1 MAHHFLFTF
10 FGDCALE
17 QKAVPLQPILECI
30 KQTNHM
36 NNKILIFFFLLAGL
50 LASNGV
56 MMAQHDHHH
65 HHNKM
70 SDAHIA
76 GHVLDANTQEHLAF
90 VNVQVKGTS
99 MGCLTDES
107 GHFYLK
113 NLPIGTHTVVFSMMG
128 YETIE
133 KTVTLQRDTLIELK
147 VAIAET
153 SFVIDNVVVTA
164 NKYATKQKEVA
175 TIVNVIS
182 PLIIESTASN
192 SMADVLN
199 FQTGLRVEETCSNCG
214 VPQIRINGLEGPY
227 TQILMDSRPIFSS
240 LASVY
245 GLEQLPAGMVDRIE
259 VIRGGGSALYGANAI
274 AGVVNIITKEPTR
287 NFFNVSNS
295 SAFTERG
302 TYDINTNLNASVVS
316 ENQKAGI
323 YLFGVQRN
331 RQQYDRDDDGFSDI
345 PHLNSTTA
353 GFRSFFKTSEYSKLT
368 AEYHHTTEYRRG
380 GYGIDSL
387 QPHESPL
394 CEQLRHNI
402 DAATAKWDMY
412 STDSRHFIS
421 AYTSFQHIAR
431 DSYFGTNM
439 NPNAYGKSTD
449 IVSVTG
455 AQYRFSYACGIANA
469 DLSAGAEYSY
479 NQLRDQI
486 LGYGRN
492 TLQRVHLGGGYVQ
505 NEWKTTA
512 WSALIGGRLE
522 QHSLLKKPVFSPR
535 ANVRW
540 SPIVNGKSTITGNP
554 LPLTDLIVRLSYAS
568 GYRAPQIYEEDLH
581 VGAVGGEVSLISLD
595 ENLRPEYSHSVSGSL
610 DIYKRLGKFDF
621 NVTLEGFFTQ
631 LNDIFTLVEN
641 GHDAHGNLLLTRTNA
656 SGARVAGVNVEAKLG
671 YGHLLSFQAGYTYN
685 YSRYIEPLQWSE
697 NPNIAPQ
704 TRMFRTPEHYGYF
717 LLNIEPVKNF
727 HILTNGKVTGSMLVQ
742 HFAGY
747 VPEDEEVVTPVFF
760 EWDVKLCYDIPLYKH
775 YTLEIN
781 AGVKNI
787 LDHFQRDLDKG
798 MDRDAGFVY
807 GPAAPRTFFAG
818 VNLKI

>member
-1 MAHHFLFTF
+1 MDKKVLFFILLF
-10 FGDCALE
+10 FNLCAY
-17 QKAVPLQPILECI
+17 
-30 KQTNHM
+30 
-36 NNKILIFFFLLAGL
+36 
-50 LASNGV
+50 
-56 MMAQHDHHH
+56 AQ
-65 HHNKM
+65 
-70 SDAHIA
+70 SDAHIT
-76 GHVLDANTQEHLAF
+76 GHVLDAQSKEHLPF
-90 VNVQVKGTS
+90 VNVQIEGTS
-99 MGCLTDES
+99 IGCLTDES
-107 GHFYLK
+107 GHFYLR
-113 NLPIGTHTVVFSMMG
+113 NLPEGHLVVVFSMMG
-128 YETIE
+128 YETI
-133 KTVTLQRDTLIELK
+133 KRDVVLHKDTLVEMNIS
-147 VAIAET
+147 IQET
-153 SFVIDNVVVTA
+153 SFIVDNVVVTA
-164 NKYATKQKEVA
+164 NKYETKQKEVA

-182 PLIIESTASN
+182 PLIIESTTSN
-192 SMADVLN
+192 TIADVLS
-199 FQTGLRVEETCSNCG
+199 FQTGLRIEETCSNCG
-214 VPQIRINGLEGPY
+214 VPQIRINGLEGQY

-245 GLEQLPAGMVDRIE
+245 GLEQLPTGMVDRIE
-259 VIRGGGSALYGANAI
+259 VIRGGGSALFGANAI

-287 NFFNVSNS
+287 NFFNINQSN
-295 SAFTERG
+295 AFTQSG
-302 TYDINTNLNASVVS
+302 SYDINTSINGSVVS

-323 YLFGVQRN
+323 YIFGVQRN
-331 RQQYDRDDDGFSDI
+331 RQQYDRDKDGYSDI

-353 GFRSFFKTSEYSKLT
+353 GLRSFFKTSEYSKLT

-412 STDSRHFIS
+412 TADSRHFIS

-455 AQYRFSYACGIANA
+455 AQYRFSYPCGITNA

-486 LGYGRN
+486 LGYNRN
-492 TLQRVHLGGGYVQ
+492 TLQQVHLGGGYVQ

-522 QHSLLKKPVFSPR
+522 QHSLLEKPVFSPR

-540 SPIVNGKSTITGNP
+540 SPIVNGKSTFTDNP
-554 LPLTDLIVRLSYAS
+554 LPLSDLIVRLSYAS

-595 ENLRPEYSHSVSGSL
+595 ENLRPEYSHSVSGSV
-610 DIYKRLGKFDF
+610 DMYKRLGKFDF
-621 NVTLEGFFTQ
+621 NLTLEGFFTQ
-631 LNDIFTLVEN
+631 LNDVFTLVEN
-641 GHDAHGNLLLTRTNA
+641 GHDAQGNLLLTRTNA

-685 YSRYIEPLQWSE
+685 HSRYIEPMQWSE

-747 VPEDEEVVTPVFF
+747 VPKDEEVETPVFF
-760 EWDVKLCYDIPLYKH
+760 EWDLKLCYDIPLYKY

-787 LDHFQRDLDKG
+787 LDHFQRDIDKG

>member
-1 MAHHFLFTF
+1 MN
-10 FGDCALE
+10 
-17 QKAVPLQPILECI
+17 I
-30 KQTNHM
+30 K
-36 NNKILIFFFLLAGL
+36 KLIFLLCVSMFACAPL
-50 LASNGV
+50 
-56 MMAQHDHHH
+56 MANDAT
-65 HHNKM
+65 
-70 SDAHIA
+70 DAHIA
-76 GHVLDANTQEHLAF
+76 GHVLDAHSQEHLSF

-99 MGCLTDES
+99 LGCLTDES

-113 NLPIGTHTVVFSMMG
+113 NLPEGKLTLVFSMMG
-128 YETIE
+128 YETVE
-133 KTVTLQRDTLIELK
+133 KSLTLHRDTLIEMN
-147 VAIAET
+147 VTIQET
-153 SFVIDNVVVTA
+153 SFMIDNVVVTA

-182 PLIIESTASN
+182 PLIIESTTSN

-214 VPQIRINGLEGPY
+214 VPQIRINGLEGQY

-274 AGVVNIITKEPTR
+274 AGVVNIITKEPVR

-295 SAFTERG
+295 SAFTETG
-302 TYDINTNLNASVVS
+302 AYDINTSINASVVS

-323 YLFGVQRN
+323 FLFGVQRN
-331 RQQYDRDDDGFSDI
+331 REQYDRDDDGYSDI
-345 PHLNSTTA
+345 PMLNSTTA
-353 GFRSFFKTSEYSKLT
+353 GFRSFFKTSDYSKLT
-368 AEYHHTTEYRRG
+368 AEYHHTTEHRRG

-402 DAATAKWDMY
+402 DAATMKWDMY
-412 STDSRHFIS
+412 TADNKHFVST
-421 AYTSFQHIAR
+421 YTSFQHIGR
-431 DSYFGTNM
+431 DSYFGTNY

-455 AQYRFSYACGIANA
+455 AQYRFSYPCGIMNA

-486 LGYGRN
+486 LGYDRN
-492 TLQRVHLGGGYVQ
+492 TLQKVHLGGGYVQ
-505 NEWKTTA
+505 NEWKNKQ
-512 WSALIGGRLE
+512 WSILIGGRLE
-522 QHSLLKKPVFSPR
+522 QHSLLEKPIFSPR
-535 ANVRW
+535 ANVRYT
-540 SPIVNGKSTITGNP
+540 PIDPIILRV
-554 LPLTDLIVRLSYAS
+554 SYAS

-595 ENLRPEYSHSVSGSL
+595 ENLRPEYSHSVSGSI
-610 DIYKRLGKFDF
+610 DMYKRFGKWDM
-621 NVTLEGFFTQ
+621 NLTLEGFFTQ
-631 LNDIFTLVEN
+631 LNDVFTLVEN
-641 GHDAHGNLLLTRTNA
+641 GHDAMGNLLLTRTNA
-656 SGARVAGVNVEAKLG
+656 SGARVAGLNVETKVG
-671 YGHLLSFQAGYTYN
+671 YGHLLTFQAGYTYN
-685 YSRYIEPLQWSE
+685 HSRYIAPLQWSE

-704 TRMFRTPEHYGYF
+704 RRMFRTPEHYGYF
-717 LLNIEPVKNF
+717 LLNIEPTKNF

-747 VPEDEEVVTPVFF
+747 IPEDEEVTTPIFF
-760 EWDVKLCYDIPLYKH
+760 EWDFKLCYDIPIYKH

-781 AGVKNI
+781 AGVKNV

-798 MDRDAGFVY
+798 MDRDAGYVY
-807 GPAAPRTFFAG
+807 GPATPRTFFAG
-818 VNLKI
+818 INLKI

>member
-1 MAHHFLFTF
+1 MKTKNILLFISLLISF
-10 FGDCALE
+10 
-17 QKAVPLQPILECI
+17 PLWA
-30 KQTNHM
+30 TD
-36 NNKILIFFFLLAGL
+36 
-50 LASNGV
+50 V
-56 MMAQHDHHH
+56 T
-65 HHNKM
+65 
-70 SDAHIA
+70 DAHIA

-90 VNVQVKGTS
+90 ANVQVKGTS

-113 NLPIGTHTVVFSMMG
+113 NLPVGTHTVVFSMMG

-245 GLEQLPAGMVDRIE
+245 GLEQLPTGMVDRIE

-274 AGVVNIITKEPTR
+274 AGVVNIITKEPSR

-295 SAFTERG
+295 SSFTERG

-610 DIYKRLGKFDF
+610 DMYKRLGKFDF

-631 LNDIFTLVEN
+631 LNDVFTLVEN

-727 HILTNGKVTGSMLVQ
+727 HILTNGKVTGSMLIQ

>member
-1 MAHHFLFTF
+1 MKKIFSVFVMLCSLLFSSAAMANT
-10 FGDCALE
+10 
-17 QKAVPLQPILECI
+17 P
-30 KQTNHM
+30 T
-36 NNKILIFFFLLAGL
+36 
-50 LASNGV
+50 
-56 MMAQHDHHH
+56 
-65 HHNKM
+65 
-70 SDAHIA
+70 DAHIA
-76 GHVLDANTQEHLAF
+76 GHVLDAHTQEHLSF
-90 VNVQVKGTS
+90 VNVQIKGTS

-107 GHFYLK
+107 GHYYLK
-113 NLPIGTHTVVFSMMG
+113 NLPEGKHTIIFSMMG
-128 YETIE
+128 YEPLE
-133 KTVTLQRDTLIELK
+133 KSVVLHRDTLVEIN
-147 VAIAET
+147 VAISEK
-153 SFVIDNVVVTA
+153 SFLMDNVVVTA

-182 PLIIESTASN
+182 PLIIESTTSN

-214 VPQIRINGLEGPY
+214 VPQIRINGLEGQY

-287 NFFNVSNS
+287 NFFNISNS
-295 SAFTERG
+295 SAFTQQG
-302 TYDINTNLNASVVS
+302 NYDINTSMNASVVS

-345 PHLNSTTA
+345 PLLRSTTA
-353 GFRSFFKTSEYSKLT
+353 GFRSFFKTSDYSKIT

-380 GYGIDSL
+380 GNGIDSL
-387 QPHESPL
+387 QPHESLL

-402 DAATAKWDMY
+402 DAATAKWDFF
-412 STDSRHFIS
+412 SQDSKHFLS

-431 DSYFGTNM
+431 NSYFGTNK

-449 IVSVTG
+449 LVSVTG
-455 AQYRFSYACGIANA
+455 AQYRLSYPCGITNA
-469 DLSAGAEYSY
+469 DLSAGVEYSY

-492 TLQRVHLGGGYVQ
+492 TLQKVHLGGGYVQ

-512 WSALIGGRLE
+512 WSVLVGGRLE
-522 QHSLLKKPVFSPR
+522 QHSLLEKPVFSPR
-535 ANVRW
+535 ANARW
-540 SPIVNGKSTITGNP
+540 SPIVNGKSTMTDNP
-554 LPLTDLIVRLSYAS
+554 LPLTDLILRVSYAS

-595 ENLRPEYSHSVSGSL
+595 KDLRPEYSHSISGSV
-610 DIYKRLGKFDF
+610 DMYKRFGKWDM
-621 NVTLEGFFTQ
+621 NLTVEGFFTQ
-631 LNDIFTLVEN
+631 LNDVFTLVEN
-641 GHDAHGNLLLTRTNA
+641 GHDAMGNLLLTRTNA
-656 SGARVAGVNVEAKLG
+656 SGARVSGVNLEAKFS
-671 YGHLLSFQAGYTYN
+671 YGHLLNFQAGYTYN
-685 YSRYIEPLQWSE
+685 HSRYIEPEQWSE

-704 TRMFRTPEHYGYF
+704 RRMFRTPEHYGYF
-717 LLNIEPVKNF
+717 LLNIEPIKHF

-747 VPEDEEVVTPVFF
+747 IPEDEEVTTPTFF
-760 EWDVKLCYDIPLYKH
+760 EWDFKLCYDIPIYKH

-787 LDHFQRDLDKG
+787 LDHFQRDLDQG

-818 VNLKI
+818 INLKI

>member
-1 MAHHFLFTF
+1 MHT
-10 FGDCALE
+10 
-17 QKAVPLQPILECI
+17 K
-30 KQTNHM
+30 
-36 NNKILIFFFLLAGL
+36 KILLFLLVGL
-50 LASNGV
+50 MTTLPL
-56 MMAQHDHHH
+56 MANDAT
-65 HHNKM
+65 
-70 SDAHIA
+70 DAHIA
-76 GHVLDANTQEHLAF
+76 GHVLDAHSQEHLSF
-90 VNVQVKGTS
+90 VNVQIKGTS
-99 MGCLTDES
+99 LGCLTDES

-113 NLPIGTHTVVFSMMG
+113 NLPEGKLTLVFSMMG
-128 YETIE
+128 YETVE
-133 KTVTLQRDTLIELK
+133 KSLTLHRDTLIEMN
-147 VAIAET
+147 VAIQET
-153 SFVIDNVVVTA
+153 SFMIDNVVVTA

-182 PLIIESTASN
+182 PLIIESTTSN

-214 VPQIRINGLEGPY
+214 VPQIRINGLEGQY

-274 AGVVNIITKEPTR
+274 AGVVNIITKEPVR

-295 SAFTERG
+295 SAFTETG
-302 TYDINTNLNASVVS
+302 AYDINTSINASVVS

-323 YLFGVQRN
+323 FLFGVQRN
-331 RQQYDRDDDGFSDI
+331 REQYDRDDDGYSDI
-345 PHLNSTTA
+345 PMLNSTTA
-353 GFRSFFKTSEYSKLT
+353 GFRSFFKTSDYSKLT
-368 AEYHHTTEYRRG
+368 AEYHHTTEHRRG

-402 DAATAKWDMY
+402 DAATMKWDMY
-412 STDSRHFIS
+412 TADNKHFVST
-421 AYTSFQHIAR
+421 YTSFQHIGR
-431 DSYFGTNM
+431 DSYFGTNY

-455 AQYRFSYACGIANA
+455 AQYRFSYPCGIMNA

-486 LGYGRN
+486 LGYDRN
-492 TLQRVHLGGGYVQ
+492 TLQKVHLGGGYVQ
-505 NEWKTTA
+505 NEWKNKQ
-512 WSALIGGRLE
+512 WSILIGGRLE
-522 QHSLLKKPVFSPR
+522 QHSLLEKPIFSPR
-535 ANVRW
+535 ANVRYT
-540 SPIVNGKSTITGNP
+540 PIDPIILRV
-554 LPLTDLIVRLSYAS
+554 SYAS

-595 ENLRPEYSHSVSGSL
+595 ENLRPEYSHSVSGSI
-610 DIYKRLGKFDF
+610 DMYKRFGKWDM
-621 NVTLEGFFTQ
+621 NLTLEGFFTQ
-631 LNDIFTLVEN
+631 LNDVFTLVEN
-641 GHDAHGNLLLTRTNA
+641 GHDAMGNLLLTRTNA
-656 SGARVAGVNVEAKLG
+656 SGARVAGLNVETKVG
-671 YGHLLSFQAGYTYN
+671 YGHLLTFQAGYTYN
-685 YSRYIEPLQWSE
+685 HSRYIAPLQWSE

-704 TRMFRTPEHYGYF
+704 RRMFRTPEHYGYF
-717 LLNIEPVKNF
+717 LLNIEPTKNF

-747 VPEDEEVVTPVFF
+747 IPEDEEVTTPIFF
-760 EWDVKLCYDIPLYKH
+760 EWDFKLCYDIPIYKH

-781 AGVKNI
+781 AGVKNV

-798 MDRDAGFVY
+798 MDRDAGYVY
-807 GPAAPRTFFAG
+807 GPATPRTFFAG
-818 VNLKI
+818 INLKI

>member
-1 MAHHFLFTF
+1 MKTKNILLFISLLISF
-10 FGDCALE
+10 
-17 QKAVPLQPILECI
+17 PLWA
-30 KQTNHM
+30 TD
-36 NNKILIFFFLLAGL
+36 
-50 LASNGV
+50 V
-56 MMAQHDHHH
+56 T
-65 HHNKM
+65 
-70 SDAHIA
+70 DAHIA

-610 DIYKRLGKFDF
+610 DMYKRLGKFDF

-631 LNDIFTLVEN
+631 LNDVFTLVEN

-787 LDHFQRDLDKG
+787 LNHFQRDLDKG

>member
-1 MAHHFLFTF
+1 
-10 FGDCALE
+10 
-17 QKAVPLQPILECI
+17 
-30 KQTNHM
+30 M
-36 NNKILIFFFLLAGL
+36 NTKKIFYFLLAGL
-50 LASNGV
+50 LTCFPLLAEN
-56 MMAQHDHHH
+56 AT
-65 HHNKM
+65 
-70 SDAHIA
+70 DAHIA
-76 GHVLDANTQEHLAF
+76 GHVLDAHTHEHLPF

-99 MGCLTDES
+99 LGCLTDES

-113 NLPIGTHTVVFSMMG
+113 NLPLGNHTIVFSMMG

-133 KTVTLQRDTLIELK
+133 RNVTLHKDTLIELK
-147 VAIAET
+147 VSIAET
-153 SFVIDNVVVTA
+153 SFLIDNVVVTA

-182 PLIIESTASN
+182 PLIIESTTSN

-214 VPQIRINGLEGPY
+214 VPQIRINGLEGQY

-295 SAFTERG
+295 SAFTQKG

-323 YLFGVQRN
+323 YIFGVQRN
-331 RQQYDRDDDGFSDI
+331 RQQYDRDDDGYSDI
-345 PHLNSTTA
+345 PALNSTTV
-353 GFRSFFKTSEYSKLT
+353 GLRSFFKTSDYSKLT

-402 DAATAKWDMY
+402 DAATMKWDIY
-412 STDSRHFIS
+412 TADNKHFVS
-421 AYTSFQHIAR
+421 AYTSFQHIGR
-431 DSYFGTNM
+431 NSYFGTNY

-455 AQYRFSYACGIANA
+455 AQYRFSYPCGIMNA

-479 NQLRDQI
+479 NQLLDQI

-492 TLQRVHLGGGYVQ
+492 TLQRVHIGGGYVQ
-505 NEWKTTA
+505 NEWKNKE
-512 WSALIGGRLE
+512 WSILVGGRLE
-522 QHSLLKKPVFSPR
+522 QHSLLDKPIFSPR
-535 ANVRW
+535 ANVRYTPTE
-540 SPIVNGKSTITGNP
+540 PIILRV
-554 LPLTDLIVRLSYAS
+554 SYAS

-595 ENLRPEYSHSVSGSL
+595 ENLRPEYSHSVSGSIDL
-610 DIYKRLGKFDF
+610 YTRLGKCDMNF
-621 NVTLEGFFTQ
+621 TLEGFFTQ
-631 LNDIFTLVEN
+631 LNDVFTLVEN
-641 GHDAHGNLLLTRTNA
+641 GHDVQGNLLLTRTNA
-656 SGARVAGVNVEAKLG
+656 SGARVAGVNFEAKIG
-671 YGHLLSFQAGYTYN
+671 YGHLLTFQAGYTYN
-685 YSRYIEPLQWSE
+685 YGRYLESLQWSE
-697 NPNIAPQ
+697 NPHITPQ
-704 TRMFRTPEHYGYF
+704 RRMFRTPEHYGYF
-717 LLNIEPVKNF
+717 LLNLEPVKNF

-747 VPEDEEVVTPVFF
+747 VPEDEEVTTPTFF

-787 LDHFQRDLDKG
+787 LDHFQRDLDQG
-798 MDRDAGFVY
+798 MDRDAGYIY
-807 GPAAPRTFFAG
+807 GPATPRTYFAG
-818 VNLKI
+818 INLKI

>member
-1 MAHHFLFTF
+1 
-10 FGDCALE
+10 
-17 QKAVPLQPILECI
+17 
-30 KQTNHM
+30 M

-50 LASNGV
+50 LAGNGV

-76 GHVLDANTQEHLAF
+76 GHVLDAYTKEHLSF

-99 MGCLTDES
+99 IGCLTDES

-113 NLPIGTHTVVFSMMG
+113 NLPEGELTIVFSMMG
-128 YETIE
+128 YETVE
-133 KTVTLQRDTLIELK
+133 KVVKLKKNTLFEMN
-147 VAIAET
+147 VEIAET
-153 SFVIDNVVVTA
+153 SFMIDNVVVTA

-402 DAATAKWDMY
+402 DAATAKWDIY

-610 DIYKRLGKFDF
+610 DMYKRLGKFDF

-631 LNDIFTLVEN
+631 LNDVFTLVEN

-760 EWDVKLCYDIPLYKH
+760 EWDLKLCYDIPLYKH